1 MENKSHA
8 MAAGIFVLVL
18 TAMLIGLAVWLTRDS
33 GSYHDYELTTG
44 DTVTGLQLQAPVR
57 FKGVPVGK
65 VTRIGFDPQVP
76 GNVLVRLAV
85 REGTPVTPTTFASLA
100 YQGVT
105 GLAFVQLDDD
115 DQPQPQVRPGE
126 DGIDRLPIK
135 PSQLGKLTESAPA
148 ILAQVEEATRRA
160 NDVMSDA
167 NQKRIADA
175 LDNIG
180 LAAAN
185 AAALTGRIEATLT
198 QRVDPALAAMPRTF
212 EQATATLRSLQG
224 AATEISGAANQ
235 IGSTAQRLNAPDGPL
250 DRLAEG
256 TGALSHA
263 VDVIGTTTLPRINR
277 VTDDASRAMRQL
289 SRTVTGIND
298 NPQSLIFG
306 NGQARPGPGEAGFEA
321 PAAGAAAPGDAS
333 QSMSGQPVTAA
344 GNRP

>member
-8 MAAGIFVLVL
+8 LAAGIFVLVL
-18 TAMLIGLAVWLTRDS
+18 AALLVGLGFWLTRDT
-33 GSYHDYELTTG
+33 GSYHDYELSTG

-65 VTRIGFDPQVP
+65 VTRIGFDPQAS

-85 REGTPVTPTTFASLA
+85 RDGTPVTPTTFAALA

-115 DQPQPQVRPGE
+115 DQPQPRMAPGR
-126 DGIDRLPIK
+126 DGIDRLPIR
-135 PSQLGKLTESAPA
+135 PSQLGRLTESAPA
-148 ILAQVEEATRRA
+148 ILAQVEEATRRL
-160 NDVMSDA
+160 NQVMSDA
-167 NQKRIADA
+167 NQQRIAGA
-175 LDNIG
+175 LDNIAG
-180 LAAAN
+180 AAAH

-198 QRVDPALAAMPRTF
+198 QRVDPALAALPRTF
-212 EQATATLRSLQG
+212 EQAGLALRSLQG
-224 AATEISGAANQ
+224 AASDISGVAGQ
-235 IGSTAQRLNAPDGPL
+235 IGQTAERLNAPDGPL

-263 VDVIGTTTLPRINR
+263 VDLIGTTTLPRINR

-289 SRTVTGIND
+289 GRTVTGIND

-306 NGQARPGPGEAGFEA
+306 NGPARPGPGEAGFSA
-321 PAAGAAAPGDAS
+321 PDAIPATAGAR
-333 QSMSGQPVTAA
+333 QP
-344 GNRP
+344 

>member
-18 TAMLIGLAVWLTRDS
+18 TAMLIGLAVWLTRDT
-33 GSYHDYELTTG
+33 GRYREYEITTG

-65 VTRIGFDPQVP
+65 VTRIGFDSQVS
-76 GNVLVRLAV
+76 GNVVVQLTVRDN
-85 REGTPVTPTTFASLA
+85 TPVTPTTFASLA

-115 DQPQPQVRPGE
+115 DLPQARVPPGA
-126 DGIDRLPIK
+126 DGVERLPIR
-135 PSQLGKLTESAPA
+135 PSQLGRLTESAPA
-148 ILAQVEEATRRA
+148 ILAQVEDATRRL
-160 NDVMSDA
+160 NDLMNDA
-167 NQKRIADA
+167 NQKRISTA

-180 LAAAN
+180 KAAGN
-185 AAALTGRIEATLT
+185 VATLT
-198 QRVDPALAAMPRTF
+198 ERMQSTLSSRVDPALSAMPRTL
-212 EQATATLRSLQG
+212 EQATLTLKSLQG
-224 AATEISGAANQ
+224 AAGEISGAASQ
-235 IGSTAQRLNAPDGPL
+235 IGATAQRLNEKDGPL

-256 TGALSHA
+256 TGALGHA

-277 VTDDASRAMRQL
+277 VTEDASRAMRQL

-306 NGQARPGPGEAGFEA
+306 NGEARPGPGEPGFVPPVA
-321 PAAGAAAPGDAS
+321 SRPAA
-333 QSMSGQPVTAA
+333 MT
-344 GNRP
+344 GNDRP

>member
-18 TAMLIGLAVWLTRDS
+18 TAMLIGLAFWLTRDT
-33 GSYHDYELTTG
+33 GSYRDYELSTG

-65 VTRIGFDPQVP
+65 VTKIGFDPQIP
-76 GNVLVRLAV
+76 GNVVVQLAV
-85 REGTPVTPTTFASLA
+85 RENTPVTPTTFATLA

-115 DQPQPQVRPGE
+115 DLPQPVVPPGE
-126 DGIDRLPIK
+126 DGIERLPIK
-135 PSQLGKLTESAPA
+135 PSQLGRLTESAPA
-148 ILAQVEEATRRA
+148 ILAQVEDAAKRL
-160 NDVMSDA
+160 NDLMSDD
-167 NQKRIADA
+167 NQKRISTA

-180 LAAAN
+180 KAAAN
-185 AAALTGRIEATLT
+185 VAVLTEKVQGTLT
-198 QRVDPALAAMPRTF
+198 DRVDPALAAMPRTLD
-212 EQATATLRSLQG
+212 QATVTLRSLQG
-224 AATEISGAANQ
+224 TATDISGAARQ
-235 IGSTAQRLNAPDGPL
+235 IGNTAQRLNAPDGPL

-277 VTDDASRAMRQL
+277 VSEDASRAMRQL

-306 NGQARPGPGEAGFEA
+306 NGDARPGPGEAGFVTPAATAAPTA
-321 PAAGAAAPGDAS
+321 PAAGAR
-333 QSMSGQPVTAA
+333 QP
-344 GNRP
+344 

>member
-18 TAMLIGLAVWLTRDS
+18 TALLIGLAVWLTRDS
-33 GSYHDYELTTG
+33 GSYQDYEISTD

-65 VTRIGFDPQVP
+65 VTQIGFDPQNT
-76 GNVLVRLAV
+76 GNVLVRIAV
-85 REGTPVTPTTFASLA
+85 QDGTPLTPSTFATLA

-115 DQPQPQVRPGE
+115 GKPQAVPPPGE
-126 DGIDRLPIK
+126 DGIPRLPIK
-135 PSQLGKLTESAPA
+135 PSQLGKLTESLPQ
-148 ILAQVEEATRRA
+148 ILSQVEDVTRRA
-160 NDVMSDA
+160 NLLLGDQNLQRVATSLDG
-167 NQKRIADA
+167 IAKA
-175 LDNIG
+175 SNNI
-180 LAAAN
+180 
-185 AAALTGRIEATLT
+185 AALTARLETTLVE
-198 QRVDPALAAMPRTF
+198 RVDPALAALPRTMNDAGTTMRSLTTAANDVS
-212 EQATATLRSLQG
+212 ATAR
-224 AATEISGAANQ
+224 EIQ
-235 IGSTAQRLNAPDGPL
+235 TTAKRLNEKDGPL

-263 VDVIGTTTLPRINR
+263 VDVIGSTTLPRINR

-306 NGQARPGPGEAGFEA
+306 NGQAKPGPGEQGFT
-321 PAAGAAAPGDAS
+321 APGE
-333 QSMSGQPVTAA
+333 
-344 GNRP
+344 GNRK